1 MRMRAERSGR
11 DGPGVGPGP
20 ALRGGHSI
28 NRERS
33 FNDRDERRPMVM
45 SDQVSLPSEKGVM
58 PLHFELVFF
67 CVRDPNTS
75 CFSSLFLERSI
86 KVVYLT
92 C

>member
-58 PLHFELVFF
+58 SFPDPP
-67 CVRDPNTS
+67 VRWKT
-75 CFSSLFLERSI
+75 FTF
-86 KVVYLT
+86 
-92 C
+92 